1 MTKGWLHAPKFGKSK
16 TDFGAIWI
24 CRHRKLG
31 GQIKTITIIR
41 EGNRWHAA
49 VSTVRKLANPP
60 PPEADPRVVGID
72 RGVTIP
78 IAPSNGEIFGAAI
91 EGTRQRKRLA
101 QLHQSVARKKKCSAN
116 RRWAIAK
123 LAAMKARHA
132 RRRKDQLHKGSA
144 QIVKNHDVIVLEDLK
159 IGNMT
164 GSARGTI
171 AASDK
176 QIRQKAGLN
185 REILDRGWEMLGEI
199 MVYKTGWAGKR
210 VIKVARHHSS
220 QVRVRRGRE
229 RRCSP
234 ADMRK
239 TPISM
244 RPWSFASGAS
254 QYSRRKN
261 FRCQPVE
268 SRPSRL

>member
-1 MTKGWLHAPKFGKSK
+1 M
-16 TDFGAIWI
+16 
-24 CRHRKLG
+24 
-31 GQIKTITIIR
+31 
-41 EGNRWHAA
+41 
-49 VSTVRKLANPP
+49 RKLANPP

-91 EGTRQRKRLA
+91 EWTRQRKRLA

-220 QVRVRRGRE
+220 QECSACGYVAAENGAVRLHRLRTCGKRR
-229 RRCSP
+229 
-234 ADMRK
+234 
-239 TPISM
+239 
-244 RPWSFASGAS
+244 S
-254 QYSRRKN
+254 QRG
-261 FRCQPVE
+261 PGH
-268 SRPSRL
+268 SRPGHSNTQGRRTFGVSLWRAGLPGSEAGTNPGLAGSSF